1 MLEKG
6 KGFARGNR
14 RMDAGVPKHMKIED
28 GTTCKGQ
35 NGGGNGGWQR
45 FYGVGNN

>member
-1 MLEKG
+1 MMEKG

-14 RMDAGVPKHMKIED
+14 GMGAGVPKHMKIED

-35 NGGGNGGWQR
+35 NGGGMVAGKG
-45 FYGVGNN
+45 FMG